1 MTGWQTLGRL
11 VWAEAKG
18 PVLIYHWKRSF
29 PRGRRVRRYIC
40 RATSGGYCRGLM
52 RIGFCFFSYE
62 SLVSTSAQAL
72 AKNLG
77 CLMTRCVLSYRAVH

>member
-1 MTGWQTLGRL
+1 
-11 VWAEAKG
+11 
-18 PVLIYHWKRSF
+18 
-29 PRGRRVRRYIC
+29 
-40 RATSGGYCRGLM
+40 M